1 MSSFQPLETTLR
13 KLGYDLIAGIDEAG
27 RGPLAGPVVSAAV
40 ILKKNA
46 KIPGIK
52 DSKLLTSK
60 KRNELFDLIVKN
72 SVDFAITAVSHKIID
87 EINILNSVRFAN
99 YLCINYLR
107 HKPDIA
113 LIDGIDKQ
121 ELQVPFK
128 NVIRGDVKIR
138 SIAAA
143 SILAKVFRDTIMKN
157 YSKEYKDYCFEKNVG
172 YCTREHVSLLKKHGP
187 CDIHRKSYNIK
198 TFTYT
203 NS

>member
-1 MSSFQPLETTLR
+1 MSPFLPLESTLR
-13 KLGYDLIAGIDEAG
+13 KLGYNFIAGIDEAG

-40 ILKKNA
+40 ILRKNA

-52 DSKLLTSK
+52 DSKLLTPN
-60 KRNELFDLIVKN
+60 KRKELFDLIVKN

-99 YLCINYLR
+99 YLCINYLK

-121 ELQVPFK
+121 ELQIPFK
-128 NVIRGDVKIR
+128 NIIKGDVKIR

-143 SILAKVFRDTIMKN
+143 SILAKVVRDTIMIT

-172 YCTREHVSLLKKHGP
+172 YCTREHVSLLKKYGP